1 MAEHRSEPVTPQAA
15 AEIAQVDE
23 RVRARRREALIR
35 IAVGLGLVVV
45 AVFSLLALQSSGRA
59 ESKATSA
66 TIVATTN
73 GQKVS
78 ENKQLLEETR
88 NLLQA
93 QKDQF
98 NRCKNKP
105 ASTPG
110 CTAAVAPEIKTL
122 PKPADPV
129 LISGPAGKT
138 GAQGIQGIQG
148 PPPSPAEVAQAVA
161 SYCASGVCK
170 GDTGAAG
177 SSVTPSQVAAAVST
191 YCNDRGQCQ
200 GPRGKDSVEPGPRGP
215 GPDDA
220 QVLSAVTTYCSGG
233 VCKGENGSDAT
244 DAQVKTAVETY
255 CGEHG
260 GCKGAD
266 GDDSTVP
273 GPSGPEPINTK
284 FVDALP
290 DDPLDGCMF
299 RTTYKRS
306 NDTDFFLDAPAPQE
320 QCL

>member
-110 CTAAVAPEIKTL
+110 CASAIAPEIQTL

-129 LISGPAGKT
+129 LIPGPVGRT
-138 GAQGIQGIQG
+138 GAQGIQGLPGPQGPQGIQG
-148 PPPSPAEVAQAVA
+148 LPGPVGP
-161 SYCASGVCK
+161 
-170 GDTGAAG
+170 TGAMGVRGAG
-177 SSVTPSQVAAAVST
+177 GEVGATGPAGANGTDGSDGQDGQNPPCLSEES
-191 YCNDRGQCQ
+191 QCQ
-200 GPRGKDSVEPGPRGP
+200 GKNGLNGTDGKNGQDGSNGTDGKDGSP
-215 GPDDA
+215 
-220 QVLSAVTTYCSGG
+220 
-233 VCKGENGSDAT
+233 GENGPN
-244 DAQVKTAVETY
+244 VIKTE
-255 CGEHG
+255 
-260 GCKGAD
+260 
-266 GDDSTVP
+266 
-273 GPSGPEPINTK
+273 
-284 FVDALP
+284 FVDVDP
-290 DDPLDGCMF
+290 DLVVVQCVF
-299 RTTYKRS
+299 RTTYDKDIS
-306 NDTDFFLDAPAPQE
+306 EGKNFSDAPTADSMCP
-320 QCL
+320 